1 MFQQWSNLLN
11 LIIWDTKNTNGS
23 FTRIAIDFYK
33 HNTKQKLKTSMY
45 FFPVY
50 NRMVMKVD
58 ESWRL
63 LSLYPKAWFRGSQFF
78 NFSCILWGR
87 IWQNS
92 VYPEFFFFFF
102 LPSLRMNCQ
111 DLLTSSTC
119 IFFSCLSFMYFSCL
133 LFQLQ
138 KVVVAVISP
147 PSGCISFHHLVP
159 VSDLP
164 LLMFMFVT
172 SSFFEVKYCLH
183 WIWFSHG
190 SFIALTGS

>member
-87 IWQNS
+87 IWQNF
-92 VYPEFFFFFF
+92 VYPEFFFFFSC
-102 LPSLRMNCQ
+102 LPWEWIVKIFW
-111 DLLTSSTC
+111 LLPPVVFSHAFHLC
-119 IFFSCLSFMYFSCL
+119 IFLVFCFSYKKWLLLSSLLPVAVFHSIIWS
-133 LFQLQ
+133 LFQ
-138 KVVVAVISP
+138 IYP
-147 PSGCISFHHLVP
+147 F
-159 VSDLP
+159 
-164 LLMFMFVT
+164 
-172 SSFFEVKYCLH
+172 
-183 WIWFSHG
+183 
-190 SFIALTGS
+190 